1 MRSPAAFVLL
11 VFFSLAHV
19 AAQAP
24 ADSDVTARLKDLADH
39 YATRDRRETLKL
51 VEPLV
56 ALPDLTLAQRV
67 EALRIKGNA
76 EIAVGSSDKA
86 VDTLQTA
93 MAALTAAPDE
103 RTGLQLQL
111 ALANAYRGQKRLDL
125 ALKESRAAQHVIER
139 LGDERLLLECLT
151 AQIHYIDDPHEA
163 VWGPIADRAMGLART
178 LGDRGAQGRIHHIR
192 ADRAFT
198 KGEYASA
205 VRGLELAV
213 SNLRAAGAAETISLA
228 RALTSLGRARR
239 AHGLPARA
247 LDAYRE
253 AMAVQKRTGDRFGVV
268 QTWNAMGVAWNHMER
283 PAKSLECYRN
293 GLAEA
298 IALGDQS
305 AVRFMEGAVA
315 TALLRSGKAA
325 EAIPIFE
332 RLLAQNPEPYIARFR
347 LAALADAYL
356 DVGRPLE
363 ALSTVDKALAMDA
376 SSQPDAVATF
386 QFTRARAQAAL
397 GRHEAAIADARTTLA
412 MYERIRQSLLPLDF
426 VKRGYSDLI
435 QGIFDFTV
443 GALEEAGR
451 HAEAVESAEAAR
463 GRALADLMASRLS
476 APATT
481 EAGTAAASERSAA
494 TLLTGVG
501 PADAAPHGLDSPV
514 AIRAL
519 SSKELS
525 ALAAEHHTTM
535 VSYWVG
541 ADRSLVWVIRRDG
554 AIFSATLRVTRAR
567 LQQLVDQ
574 AAKPPVIAVDG
585 AAATADPAERA
596 LRVLYDTLIAPI
608 DALLPADGARLTMVP
623 HGPLF
628 SLSFA
633 ALRNRRGRY
642 LIERYALHDVP
653 SGAVLALGASRPLTS
668 ATRWLLVADPQPRP
682 TGAIGLPA
690 LPAAAREIAA
700 AAAGAP
706 AGAVQRLAGAAAS
719 ERTFRSALADAR
731 IVHVAAHAVVPEK
744 DVAGAF
750 LAFGRNRAARP
761 AADADGRLTAAEIYD
776 LRVGA
781 DLVVLS
787 ACRSGRGRITGDG
800 VAGFTRAFISAGART
815 VVASLWDAPD
825 EPARRLMASFYR
837 QLAGG
842 HDKAESLRAAQLALL
857 ADLRAG
863 RVKLASP
870 AGEVV
875 LPPHPALWAG
885 FRVHGLP

>member
-1 MRSPAAFVLL
+1 VRSSAAFVFLVLL
-11 VFFSLAHV
+11 SI
-19 AAQAP
+19 AP
-24 ADSDVTARLKDLADH
+24 AVAQSAPPSDIAARLKDLADH

-51 VEPLV
+51 VEPMV
-56 ALPDLTLAQRV
+56 SLPDLTPAQRV

-86 VDTLQTA
+86 VETLQA
-93 MAALTAAPDE
+93 AIAALTAAPDE
-103 RTGLQLQL
+103 RIGVQLQL
-111 ALANAYRGQKRLDL
+111 ALANAYRGLKKLDL
-125 ALKESRAAQHVIER
+125 ALKESRAAQQVIER
-139 LGDERLLLECLT
+139 WGDESLLLECLT
-151 AQIHYIDDPHEA
+151 AQIHYHADPDEA
-163 VWGPIADRAMGLART
+163 VWRPIADRAMRLASK
-178 LGDRGAQGRIHHIR
+178 LGDRGAQGRIHHVL
-192 ADRAFT
+192 ADRAFAT
-198 KGEYASA
+198 GEYASA

-213 SNLRAAGAAETISLA
+213 SNLRAAGAAEEISLA

-239 AHGLPARA
+239 AHGLPERA

-268 QTWNAMGVAWNHMER
+268 QTWNAMGVAWSHMER
-283 PAKSLECYRN
+283 PEKSLECYRN
-293 GLAEA
+293 GLDEA
-298 IALGDQS
+298 NALGDQS

-315 TALLRSGKAA
+315 TALLRMGNAA

-356 DVGRPLE
+356 VVGRPLD
-363 ALSTVDKALAMDA
+363 ALTTVDKALAMDD

-397 GRHEAAIADARTTLA
+397 GRQDAAIADARTTLET
-412 MYERIRQSLLPLDF
+412 YERIRQSLLPLDF

-476 APATT
+476 AP
-481 EAGTAAASERSAA
+481 GTAEPGAAASERSAA
-494 TLLTGVG
+494 TLLTGAG
-501 PADAAPHGLDSPV
+501 PADGAPPGLDSPV
-514 AIRAL
+514 ATRAL

-525 ALAAEHHTTM
+525 ALAAEHRTTI

-554 AIFSATLRVTRAR
+554 EIFSATLPVTRVR

-585 AAATADPAERA
+585 AATHADPAERA
-596 LRVLYDTLIAPI
+596 LRALYDTLIAPI
-608 DALLPADGARLTMVP
+608 DALLPAAGARLTIVP

-628 SLSFA
+628 SLPFA
-633 ALRNRRGRY
+633 ALRSGRGRY
-642 LIERYALHDVP
+642 LVERYALHDVP

-682 TGAIGLPA
+682 KGAMTLPA

-700 AAAGAP
+700 AAAMAP
-706 AGAVQRLAGAAAS
+706 AGAVRRLAGAAAS
-719 ERTFRSALADAR
+719 ERTFRTALADAR
-731 IVHVAAHAVVPEK
+731 VVHVAAHAVVPEK

-750 LAFGRNRAARP
+750 LAFGRDRAARP
-761 AADADGRLTAAEIYD
+761 APDADGRLTAAEIYD

-825 EPARRLMASFYR
+825 EPARRLMAAFYR
-837 QLAGG
+837 QLADG
-842 HDKAESLRAAQLALL
+842 HDKTESLRAAQLALL
-857 ADLRAG
+857 ADLRGG
-863 RVKLASP
+863 RVKVASP